1 MNLEEINID
10 EIKEKPE
17 KVGLSEG
24 DKVDILIYKF
34 TDLGIKVIIDGK
46 YFGLVYEDDV
56 YKEFEIGDKT
66 TGYIDKIRHDNKIDV
81 TLRKRGYGR
90 IEDAQQKINKK
101 KKTKNGFI
109 PLNDDSS
116 PESIKKE
123 LNMSKG
129 TFKKAIGGL
138 YKEKILNITDQGIE
152 LKK

>member
-10 EIKEKPE
+10 EIEEAPE
-17 KVGLSEG
+17 ELELSSG
-24 DKVDILIYKF
+24 DKINILVYKF
-34 TDLGIKVIIDGK
+34 TDLGIKVIINKK

-56 YKEFEIGDKT
+56 YKDLEVGDET

-90 IEDAQQKINKK
+90 IEDAKQKILKK
-101 KKTKNGFI
+101 LKTKNGFI

-129 TFKKAIGGL
+129 TFKKAVGGL
-138 YKEKILNITDQGIE
+138 YKEEIINITKQGIK
-152 LKK
+152 LK